1 MKVKPYLLL
10 HALLL
15 LYALSTL
22 LSKLA
27 AGEEFLSPRFILFYG
42 GVIGLLGIYA
52 LGWQQV
58 IKRLPL
64 TAAYANKAVTVVWGL
79 IAGLL
84 FFGEAMTWGKAA
96 GAAMVIAGVVL
107 FALADG
113 EQETPPQNDPADA
126 AGEEASAVR
135 KETGGA
141 DQA

>member
-1 MKVKPYLLL
+1 MKYKSYLLL

-27 AGEEFLSPRFILFYG
+27 AGEDFLSPRFILFYG

-79 IAGLL
+79 VAGLL
-84 FFGEAMTWGKAA
+84 FFGETITPVKAA

-113 EQETPPQNDPADA
+113 EQEAPPRHDPADA
-126 AGEEASAVR
+126 AGEDASAAR

>member
-79 IAGLL
+79 VAGLL
-84 FFGEAMTWGKAA
+84 FFGEAMTWGKAT

-126 AGEEASAVR
+126 AGEEASAAR